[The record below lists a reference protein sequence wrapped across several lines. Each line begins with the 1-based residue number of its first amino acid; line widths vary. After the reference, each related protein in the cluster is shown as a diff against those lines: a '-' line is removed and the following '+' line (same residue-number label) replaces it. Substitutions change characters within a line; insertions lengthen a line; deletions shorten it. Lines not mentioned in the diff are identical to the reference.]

1 MLGRSSSRQRR
12 PSLGVVAPKDAMSVR
27 LDQWLLERAEAL
39 VLALA
44 KERQVSYAI
53 LRGVLEQIDDG
64 LRMIAYSR
72 S

>member
-1 MLGRSSSRQRR
+1 
-12 PSLGVVAPKDAMSVR
+12 MSIR

-44 KERQVSYAI
+44 KERRVSYATFC
-53 LRGVLEQIDDG
+53 GVLKQIDDG
-64 LRMIAYSR
+64 LHMIARSR